1 MRHSSDWAKNTGLSG
16 DITQEEFEELATLQQ
31 RLEARVSLA
40 GQPGN
45 LPRLSPGGVA
55 WYRVTRYSARSQT
68 FRSWGDL
75 SGHASPD
82 WAEDYP
88 ALPSVNVG

>member
-1 MRHSSDWAKNTGLSG
+1 MRHPSDRAKNKGLSG
-16 DITQEEFEELATLQQ
+16 DITQEVFEELATPQQ

-55 WYRVTRYSARSQT
+55 WYRGTRDSARRQT
-68 FRSWGDL
+68 FRSGGDL
-75 SGHASPD
+75 SGHTSPD

>member
-1 MRHSSDWAKNTGLSG
+1 MRHSSDWAKNTELSG

-31 RLEARVSLA
+31 RLEAGVSLV

-55 WYRVTRYSARSQT
+55 WYRVTRYCAKRQT
-68 FRSWGDL
+68 FRGRGGEGICRDTLPPCGLKTTRL
-75 SGHASPD
+75 SP
-82 WAEDYP
+82 
-88 ALPSVNVG
+88 V

>member
-1 MRHSSDWAKNTGLSG
+1 MRHPSDRAKNKGLSG
-16 DITQEEFEELATLQQ
+16 DITQEVFEELATPQQ

-68 FRSWGDL
+68 FREG
-75 SGHASPD
+75 GG
-82 WAEDYP
+82 
-88 ALPSVNVG
+88 SVGTRFP